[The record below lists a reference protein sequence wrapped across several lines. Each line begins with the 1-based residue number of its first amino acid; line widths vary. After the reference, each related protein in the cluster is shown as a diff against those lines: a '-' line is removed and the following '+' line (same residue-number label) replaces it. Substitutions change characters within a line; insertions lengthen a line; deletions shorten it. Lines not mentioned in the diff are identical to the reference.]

1 MPPRHVYWT
10 IIVGNLPTAFRAA
23 RREELLPTFEQLRRT
38 HPDAMLRWFARG
50 RLWESPEAARE
61 RPVRAQNAR
70 GRDWRP
76 GGAHRDPRD
85 RVRKERQARWRAVR
99 ERSYLKKQMAGERR
113 DDPMRRP
120 QQERPAP
127 QRKQERPQQER
138 PTPRRRQERPQQ
150 ERPAPQRRQERP
162 QQERPTP
169 QRRQER
175 PPRPVPEPPK
185 PPPEEIVIPGRPA
198 ERGSRRRDGS
208 KRVGGRPPQRGPKRR

>member
-1 MPPRHVYWT
+1 VPPRHAYWT

-38 HPDAMLRWFARG
+38 HPDALLRWFARG

-61 RPVRAQNAR
+61 RPVPAQNAR
-70 GRDWRP
+70 GGDWRP

-99 ERSYLKKQMAGERR
+99 ERSYLKKQAAGERR
-113 DDPMRRP
+113 DDPVRRP
-120 QQERPAP
+120 QQKRPAP
-127 QRKQERPQQER
+127 P
-138 PTPRRRQERPQQ
+138 RRQERPQQ
-150 ERPAPQRRQERP
+150 ERPAPPRRPERP
-162 QQERPTP
+162 QQERPAP
-169 QRRQER
+169 PRKQERRQQER
-175 PPRPVPEPPK
+175 PAPPRPIPEPPNP

-208 KRVGGRPPQRGPKRR
+208 KRVGGRPPQRGRKRR